1 MEFTKGKK
9 RILICPLNWGLGHAT
24 RCIPIINELI
34 KQGHNIVIA
43 ADEGPLKLLQQEFP
57 TLTFIVFPNY
67 SIRYPSD
74 GNMIVSMLVQSP
86 RIVYSIYKEH
96 SELKKIISTNK
107 IEIVISDN
115 RFGLWNKVV
124 KSIFIT
130 HQLFIKTPIAQGVTN
145 AINHWFIKKY
155 DECWVPDIERE
166 NNLSGELS
174 HGQKQFSNVKFIG
187 ALSRFNKQ
195 ESGVEKKWDV
205 LVILSGPEPQR
216 SIFENIVLQQLKQT
230 SLKTLIVKGIASAEE
245 VWEEVNSNITSVSHL
260 PAKQLETAI
269 LSSEII
275 VSRSGYST
283 IMDLVALG
291 KKAIFVPTPG
301 QTEQEY
307 LAQRFMKMGICFSQ
321 TQQDFNLE
329 MALKESEK
337 FTGFKNSFDITGADI
352 PML

>member
-34 KQGHNIVIA
+34 KQGHYITIA
-43 ADEGPLKLLQQEFP
+43 ADEGPLKLLQKEFP
-57 TLTFIVFPNY
+57 GLTFIVFPNY

-74 GNMIVSMLVQSP
+74 SNMAVSILMQSP

-96 SELKKIISTNK
+96 KELKKIIAAHK
-107 IEIVISDN
+107 MDVVISDN
-115 RFGLWNKVV
+115 RFGLWNKGV

-130 HQLFIKTPIAQGVTN
+130 HQLFIKTPFAHRFTN
-145 AINHWFIKKY
+145 AINHWFIKQY
-155 DECWVPDIERE
+155 DECWVPDTEGEI
-166 NNLSGELS
+166 NLSGELS

-187 ALSRFNKQ
+187 SLSRFNKQ
-195 ESGVEKKWDV
+195 ENGFEKKWDV

-307 LAQRFMKMGICFSQ
+307 LAERFMKTGICFSQ
-321 TQQDFNLE
+321 TQQEFNLE
-329 MALKESEK
+329 MALKESGK
-337 FTGFKNSFDITGADI
+337 FTGFKNSFDNTGAVI
-352 PML
+352 PIF